1 MNDILCVLHVLTWP
15 AWFVCDVPSIHR
27 HGDPRHRGTKEM
39 MMMRRRRRMN
49 MVMKMIVMIEVVM
62 MNEVKILVVMMRMNG
77 MMRMMVS
84 SLTWKSI
91 TDSFLFYLIIQQI
104 AQVAIII
111 IQS

>member
-1 MNDILCVLHVLTWP
+1 
-15 AWFVCDVPSIHR
+15 
-27 HGDPRHRGTKEM
+27 
-39 MMMRRRRRMN
+39 MN

-84 SLTWKSI
+84 SLTKKLI
-91 TDSFLFYLIIQQI
+91 TDSFIFYLIIQQI